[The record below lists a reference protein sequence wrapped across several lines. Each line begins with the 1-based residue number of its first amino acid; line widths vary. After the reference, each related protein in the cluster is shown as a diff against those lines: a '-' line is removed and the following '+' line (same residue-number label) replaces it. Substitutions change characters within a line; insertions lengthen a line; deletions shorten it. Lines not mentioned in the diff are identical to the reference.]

1 MVDGFF
7 NSPAAS
13 DYGFTILEP
22 TRSNK
27 KNSRRELHHDGCL
40 RLQKLISAM
49 AYLTSLPSAKVHSA
63 KCSFVFANSSNFVL
77 RSATSLVTLNSQV
90 VEEVSV
96 LISLTP

>member
-1 MVDGFF
+1 VDGLFKLPSSWGQLLYDLRMSAF
-7 NSPAAS
+7 
-13 DYGFTILEP
+13 
-22 TRSNK
+22 RQ

-77 RSATSLVTLNSQV
+77 RSATSLVTLNSHV
-90 VEEVSV
+90 ADEV
-96 LISLTP
+96 